1 MTRSLNA
8 RANAIRQTRQE
19 HAGCFLVV
27 EGRDDRLLFEQFVD
41 RQDCWV
47 IVERGK
53 QNVVDVVSI
62 LEDDGFPGVVGVVDA
77 DFDHFEGISQAGDN
91 IIVLETVDLEALLIR
106 STALDRVL
114 VELGSVKKIAKF
126 GASVR
131 EALLAAAL
139 PIGCLRLHS
148 LRIGLSLT
156 FQGLRYGRFIEIAT
170 LVLDVF
176 GLIQEVENRTRHFD
190 LQRDHLAREIDI
202 IEESAKDRWL
212 VCYGADMVEIL
223 ALSLR
228 STLGTNSAQAVA
240 PDVVRRCLRL
250 AYQWPELSG
259 SQLGRDLRAWE
270 ARNPTYRVWSNADP
284 GERA

>member
-1 MTRSLNA
+1 MTRSLSA

-91 IIVLETVDLEALLIR
+91 IIVLEAVDLEALLIR

-114 VELGSVKKIAKF
+114 VELGSVNKIAKF

-148 LRIGLSLT
+148 QRVGLSLT

-190 LQRDHLAREIDI
+190 LQREHLAREIDI

-228 STLGTNSAQAVA
+228 STLGTNSAQAVE
-240 PDVVRRCLRL
+240 PDVVRRYLRL
-250 AYQWPELSG
+250 AYQWPELS
-259 SQLGRDLRAWE
+259 SSRLGRDLRAWE
-270 ARNPTYRVWSNADP
+270 ARNPTYRVWGNADP

>member
-27 EGRDDRLLFEQFVD
+27 EGRDDRLFFEQFVD
-41 RQDCWV
+41 CQDCWV
-47 IVERGK
+47 IVEGGK

-77 DFDHFEGISQAGDN
+77 DFDHFEGISQASDN

-114 VELGSVKKIAKF
+114 VELGSVDKIAKF

-131 EALLAAAL
+131 EALLVAAL

-148 LRIGLSLT
+148 LRVGLSLT
-156 FQGLRYGRFIEIAT
+156 FQGLRYGGCIEVAT

-176 GLIQEVENRTRHFD
+176 GLIQEVENRTRRFD

-202 IEESAKDRWL
+202 IQESVKDRWL

-228 STLGTNSAQAVA
+228 STFGTNSAQAVA

-250 AYQWPELSG
+250 AYQWPDLSG

-270 ARNPTYRVWSNADP
+270 ARNPTYRVWGNADP

>member
-1 MTRSLNA
+1 MTRSLKA

-27 EGRDDRLLFEQFVD
+27 EGRDDRLFFEQFVD
-41 RQDCWV
+41 CQDCWV
-47 IVERGK
+47 IVEGGK

-77 DFDHFEGISQAGDN
+77 DFDHFEGISQASDN

-114 VELGSVKKIAKF
+114 VELGSVDKIAKF

-148 LRIGLSLT
+148 LRVGLSLT
-156 FQGLRYGRFIEIAT
+156 FQGLRYGGCIEVAT

-176 GLIQEVENRTRHFD
+176 GLIQEVENRTRRFD

-202 IEESAKDRWL
+202 IQESVRTDGWCATVPTW
-212 VCYGADMVEIL
+212 
-223 ALSLR
+223 SR
-228 STLGTNSAQAVA
+228 S
-240 PDVVRRCLRL
+240 
-250 AYQWPELSG
+250 WH
-259 SQLGRDLRAWE
+259 
-270 ARNPTYRVWSNADP
+270 
-284 GERA
+284 